1 MSENSNL
8 SSSIQM
14 ERPRTPPPRSLTN
27 LQIHGVPDRSSSTP
41 AGDPMSS
48 MNQDLLNSYVKNAL
62 RPRSIRD
69 PAAYAFILNQLQ
81 GNGSPNVI
89 SGWLRALS
97 LNSSELTIE
106 NSREL
111 LSAIFKLDFT
121 VDKEV
126 QKSFMSLMIEL
137 CTSHSTY
144 INQMLKS
151 LIYHITPKKI
161 SSKSNGGNLMS
172 SSLLSLDDSNPNA
185 PDRDGSD
192 GGFST
197 CLYDEEKCEYVRAG
211 IMRTIKEMAKLV
223 PMSSMSILQ
232 IFTSLYPYKVLDSF
246 VQRSWLLS
254 ALDICRDVPSIR
266 EQVLSTV
273 TSRLL
278 QMDVDFRVEYEESGL
293 LYDSIVHRASG
304 DPASN
309 DVSPLSTSPAP
320 VTETQPFCSELSNK
334 LDVLMDI
341 LLNFVTEVFKSK
353 NHNNIGMGGLYEDDF
368 NIFLN
373 SFIRYVLPTYNS
385 KVVQF
390 IIFKICSFNEKYT
403 QAYLDS
409 LMNIIKD
416 ERSDILGSSS
426 SSTSPDSSSS
436 TASRV
441 SACSYV
447 GSFLTRAGFIKD
459 YGLVENYLIDLLT
472 YAKDH
477 SAALVERSKRQ
488 HEKSLAMARSSAGSH
503 DYGSGYYRLT
513 SSSGSFGSAVATA
526 TPNGPRN
533 SFVYI
538 DIESHQVF
546 YAAVQAAMH
555 IFSYCY
561 PQLVERGLKNGFTK
575 ISWLNSI
582 GFQAVLASPLCPL
595 DNCNQGVVRTFR
607 SVWNFV
613 AGDSAALKTVYSLST
628 SKYPYIS
635 LMTPKASR
643 SRSPLRSASTSSFA
657 LSLSKSSSPTGL
669 LSSSS
674 SSSSSGFGQHS
685 AGKSE
690 DFSVFGAVLLPYD
703 AYLLHRSARHIA
715 PICKVYDSNFFNFD
729 AIAEM
734 KKEKD
739 KDKECELKM
748 VMPQRSTAA
757 KRVKMEGYDVKE
769 ENDENTFS
777 IPAKKIKKE
786 AIIDVE
792 DEDEFGKNKIKIE
805 IDDLEEEEEE
815 NKNKKK
821 EKEKK
826 KNRIEIDDDDEES
839 DDDDNESDKSENSDD
854 ESDDDEEDEE
864 GRKSL
869 STATSTGFNYP
880 VSISPNFN
888 FSFD

>member
-1 MSENSNL
+1 MSENSSSL
-8 SSSIQM
+8 SSPTQM

-81 GNGSPNVI
+81 GNGRPNVV

-111 LSAIFKLDFT
+111 LSIIFKLDFT
-121 VDKEV
+121 TDKEV
-126 QKSFMSLMIEL
+126 QKAFMSLMIEL

-151 LIYHITPKKI
+151 LIFHITPKKI
-161 SSKSNGGNLMS
+161 SAKNNGGNLMS
-172 SSLLSLDDSNPNA
+172 SSLLSLDDSNSA
-185 PDRDGSD
+185 ADKDADD

-197 CLYDEEKCEYVRAG
+197 CLYDREKCEYVRSG
-211 IMRTIKEMAKLV
+211 IMKTIKEIAKLV

-232 IFTSLYPYKVLDSF
+232 IFTSLYPYKMLDSF
-246 VQRSWLLS
+246 VHKNWLLS

-266 EQVLSTV
+266 EQILSTV

-293 LYDSIVHRASG
+293 LYESIVHRSSSDAI
-304 DPASN
+304 SN

-320 VTETQPFCSELSNK
+320 NAETQPFCSALSNK
-334 LDVLMDI
+334 LDILMDT
-341 LLNFVTEVFKSK
+341 LLDFVTEVFKTK
-353 NHNNIGMGGLYEDDF
+353 NHSSNKNTNSIGMNGLSSLYEDDF

-373 SFIRYVLPTYNS
+373 NFIRYVLPTYNS

-390 IIFKICSFNEKYT
+390 VIFKICSFNEKYT

-416 ERSDILGSSS
+416 ERSDLMGSSA
-426 SSTSPDSSSS
+426 STSPDCSSS

-447 GSFLTRAGFIKD
+447 ASFLTRANFIKD
-459 YGLVENYLIDLLT
+459 YGLVENYLIDLLS

-477 SAALVERSKRQ
+477 SAVLVERSKRQ
-488 HEKSLAMARSSAGSH
+488 HEKSLGLARSSLNSRDCGAGC
-503 DYGSGYYRLT
+503 YRLT
-513 SSSGSFGSAVATA
+513 SSSGSFRNT
-526 TPNGPRN
+526 TPDGFRN
-533 SFVYI
+533 TFVYI
-538 DIESHQVF
+538 DTASHQVF

-561 PQLVERGLKNGFTK
+561 PQLVERGLKSGFTK
-575 ISWLNSI
+575 TSWLNSI
-582 GFQAVLASPLCPL
+582 GFQAVLSSPLCPL
-595 DNCNQGVVRTFR
+595 DNCNQGIVKTFK
-607 SVWNFV
+607 SVWDFV
-613 AGDSAALKTVYSLST
+613 AGDSTALKTAYSLST

-635 LMTPKASR
+635 LTAPKGSR

-657 LSLSKSSSPTGL
+657 MSLSKSSSPTSL
-669 LSSSS
+669 LSSSTS
-674 SSSSSGFGQHS
+674 SFGQH
-685 AGKSE
+685 
-690 DFSVFGAVLLPYD
+690 GAVNSDDFGPYGTVLFPFE
-703 AYLLHRSARHIA
+703 AYLLDRSAKHIT
-715 PICKVYDSNFFNFD
+715 PICKIYDSNFFNFE

-748 VMPQRSTAA
+748 VMPQRSTVA
-757 KRVKMEGYDVKE
+757 KRVKMEEYVKE
-769 ENDENTFS
+769 ENDENIFS
-777 IPAKKIKKE
+777 IPAKKVKKE
-786 AIIDVE
+786 VKIDLEEEV
-792 DEDEFGKNKIKIE
+792 DEIGKTKIKIE
-805 IDDLEEEEEE
+805 IDDVEEEDDNDEK
-815 NKNKKK
+815 KNVKKK
-821 EKEKK
+821 E
-826 KNRIEIDDDDEES
+826 RIEIDL
-839 DDDDNESDKSENSDD
+839 
-854 ESDDDEEDEE
+854 DDEEDEDE
-864 GRKSL
+864 EDGEDDDKSEESEEDDDGDDDDKGQKSL
-869 STATSTGFNYP
+869 STTTSAGFNYP